1 MPVGM
6 ISRGPALLSGSCP
19 TCNDTVEVG
28 FYGKENVQQ
37 FLCDWCGQLIT
48 AELMDGR
55 LFVSTKGASY
65 TPIRKDETCP
75 NCGAVWELWFHP
87 NGVVRKLHGALWI
100 ASGNNVKCA
109 KCGTLAVVSLK

>member
-6 ISRGPALLSGSCP
+6 IQPRPRSPIWFMSDMRES
-19 TCNDTVEVG
+19 VEVG
-28 FYGKENVQQ
+28 FYGKESVQQ

-65 TPIRKDETCP
+65 TPIRRGETLP
-75 NCGAVWELWFHP
+75 QLWRSV
-87 NGVVRKLHGALWI
+87 GVV
-100 ASGNNVKCA
+100 
-109 KCGTLAVVSLK
+109 VSP